1 MEDRMKKHRIIRL
14 CLFLAL
20 LILPVGCG
28 SKKEETPSYVGA
40 QDLAYEIVTGSAVPY
55 KVNEKIFKEK
65 EQAFQFT
72 YRDKECM
79 YIVVGFGEQPTGGYS
94 IRVAAVKETGDHIFI
109 EAELIAPQPG
119 EVVSPA
125 PSYPYLVLKTEPRE
139 KGVQFLKTAPK
150 E

>member
-1 MEDRMKKHRIIRL
+1 MSKRRYRAAQI
-14 CLFLAL
+14 CLFLL
-20 LILPVGCG
+20 FLVLSTGCG
-28 SKKEETPSYVGA
+28 GKGEETPSYVGA
-40 QDLAYEIVTGSAVPY
+40 QDLSYEIVTGSAVPY

-79 YIVVGFGEQPTGGYS
+79 YIAIGFGEQPTGGYS
-94 IRVAAVKETGDHIFI
+94 IRVAAVKETTDHILI
-109 EAELIAPQPG
+109 ETELMAPQAG

-125 PSYPYLVLKTEPRE
+125 PSYPYLVLKTEQRE
-139 KGVQFLKTAPK
+139 KGVQFLKTEPK